1 MLTAEDRHSDE
12 LFWKTLNTIICNIL
26 YMKTVTLRDD
36 VYRKLLSLKG
46 DRSFSD
52 VIDDLIRRD
61 VERRVSKIIEVS
73 ISAGSPEEME
83 RMIREIREGFK
94 VRI

>member
-1 MLTAEDRHSDE
+1 MCC
-12 LFWKTLNTIICNIL
+12 KTLNTIICDIL

-52 VIDDLIRRD
+52 VIDDLIKRD
-61 VERRVSKIIEVS
+61 VERRVSKIIEAS

-83 RMIREIREGFK
+83 GVIREIREGFK